1 MQVVFLFVIFLIL
14 TLIAFPMALGMGA
27 SALLAILVNGKIPP
41 LIVVQRIFVGL
52 DSLPLL
58 AIPMFL
64 LAGNLMHT
72 GGISRRLVQF
82 SSALVGH
89 FKGGLAMISV
99 LASMIFAG
107 ISGSSTADV
116 AAIGSIMMPAMIEKG
131 YKKGFVVSLQS
142 CAGTIGPIIP
152 PSILMII
159 YGGITGISIGTLFLA
174 GIVPGILVGLGLM
187 IGSYIYAVKNNMG
200 GEARQ
205 SFRTLLKSFWE
216 SIWALIL
223 PLVIIGGI
231 FTGVFTA
238 TEAGMIAVVYALI
251 VSMCIYKEIKPRDL
265 STILLESGM
274 ISVSILIITSMANI
288 FGWFLAKEQFPVQV
302 IATLTSISSN
312 PNVIMFVIIVF
323 FLILG
328 CFIDTLAALIIFTP
342 VLQPIVAQYGFDPI
356 HFALVFIV
364 TLLIGQVT
372 PPVGVVLFLTASMVK
387 IHIKET
393 LEYLGPLLAIYVIV
407 LLICAYSE
415 GLVMFIPRLF
425 FP

>member
-1 MQVVFLFVIFLIL
+1 MLVTLLFVLFLIL
-14 TLIAFPMALGMGA
+14 TFLAYPMALGMGA
-27 SALLAILVNGKIPP
+27 SALMVIVFEGKIPP
-41 LIVVQRIFVGL
+41 LVVVQKMFVGV

-64 LAGNLMHT
+64 LAGNMMQV
-72 GGISRRLVQF
+72 GGISRRLILF
-82 SSALVGH
+82 CSALVGH

-107 ISGSSTADV
+107 VSGSSTADV

-131 YKKGFVVSLQS
+131 YKRGFVVSLQA

-159 YGGITGISIGTLFLA
+159 YGGITGLSIGEMFLA
-174 GIVPGILVGLGLM
+174 GIIPGIMVGIGLM
-187 IGSYIYAVKNNMG
+187 VGAYVYAIKNNMG

-205 SFRTLLKSFWE
+205 PFSAICKTFWE
-216 SIWALIL
+216 SIWALLL
-223 PLVIIGGI
+223 PIVIIGGI
-231 FTGVFTA
+231 LTGIFTA

-251 VSMCIYKEIKPRDL
+251 VSMFIYRELSLREIPAL
-265 STILLESGM
+265 LLESGL
-274 ISVSILIITSMANI
+274 ISVSILIISSMANI
-288 FGWFLAKEQFPVQV
+288 FGWFLAKEQFP
-302 IATLTSISSN
+302 IKIMNYLTNLSEN
-312 PNVIMFVIIVF
+312 ANVIMFVIIVF

-328 CFIDTLAALIIFTP
+328 CFVDTLAALIIFSP
-342 VLQPIVAQYGFDPI
+342 VLQPIVAHYGYDPI
-356 HFALVFIV
+356 HFALIFIV

-372 PPVGVVLFLTASMVK
+372 PPVGVVLFVTASMMKV
-387 IHIKET
+387 HIKET
-393 LEYLGPLLAIYVIV
+393 LEYLGPLVVIYTIV

-425 FP
+425 YP